1 MPNKNRSVQLRW
13 LIIIIVIIVAIIIS
27 YLFKDFN
34 IAIAI
39 GTLLTAI
46 CTAMAASSSQQAA
59 EAAAE
64 QARATGEQVK
74 AAAEQSKRTAEQV
87 ELSRQ
92 SISVDTLL
100 RLDAHFN
107 SPDMKANR
115 SKAAAYLLKLQ
126 FKEQYQLLITQ
137 YSEGACRIALEDLLD
152 FFEGIAF
159 LSRRKDTPDPESV
172 WCFFFY
178 WIDHYYW
185 AAECFIKEVQSQD
198 PTRLQEFV
206 LFREQ
211 LEQIE
216 RKHHKEYKHP
226 TKEQLRNF
234 LLEEKIFLESQL

>member
-74 AAAEQSKRTAEQV
+74 AAAEQAKRTAEQV

-115 SKAAAYLLKLQ
+115 GKAAAFLLGSDDDAYK
-126 FKEQYQLLITQ
+126 
-137 YSEGACRIALEDLLD
+137 IALEELLD
-152 FFEGIAF
+152 FFEGVAF
-159 LSRRKDTPDPESV
+159 LSMRKGTPDPESV

-185 AAECFIKEVQSQD
+185 AAERFIKEVQSQD

-216 RKHHKEYKHP
+216 CKHRKEYKHP

-234 LLEEKIFLESQL
+234 LSKERIFLNS